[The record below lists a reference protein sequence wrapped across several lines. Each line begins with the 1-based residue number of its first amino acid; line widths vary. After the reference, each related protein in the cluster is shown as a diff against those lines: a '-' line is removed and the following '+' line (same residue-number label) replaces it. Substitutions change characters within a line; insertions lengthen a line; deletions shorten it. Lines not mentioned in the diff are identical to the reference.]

1 MQAINH
7 GLTHIYQPTSTTCGY
22 ASLAMLLSHYG
33 ENLSVKELVSQTP
46 QAVDE
51 SGASIGSVTAQLA
64 TWCVKQ
70 GYQAKSVSF
79 DLLITDLSWIG
90 LNSEELAEKL
100 EALKE
105 IRDVPQ
111 VGGKHWSKTYVQA
124 YIDFIRAGGNL
135 SVEPH
140 PTAQILYNWLQD
152 GPIYANICSSVVHG
166 TGRAR
171 HPEPETDKRLTVP
184 DDTHGT
190 VGTHSVV
197 IYGNDEAGNFLVA
210 DPWDG
215 LEVVK
220 PETMLC
226 GIMAA
231 QLECDN
237 QIFQL
242 SKT

>member
-1 MQAINH
+1 MQAISH
-7 GLTHIYQPTSTTCGY
+7 DITHSYQPTSTTCGY
-22 ASLAMLLSHYG
+22 ASLSMLLSHYG
-33 ENLSVKELVSQTP
+33 KVFPAKDLISQIP
-46 QAVDE
+46 QSVDE
-51 SGASIGSVTAQLA
+51 SGKPIGSVTAQLA
-64 TWCVKQ
+64 TWCVGQ
-70 GYQAKSVSF
+70 SF
-79 DLLITDLSWIG
+79 DAKFISFDFLITDLSWTG
-90 LNSEELAEKL
+90 LGSTELLEKL
-100 EALKE
+100 KSVKE
-105 IRDVPQ
+105 NRDVPQ
-111 VGGKHWSKTYVQA
+111 VGGKHWSKVYVQA
-124 YIDFIRAGGNL
+124 YIDFIRSGGSL
-135 SVEPH
+135 SVQPH
-140 PTAQILYNWLQD
+140 PTTWLLYDWLLD

-171 HPEPETDKRLTVP
+171 YPEPDTDKRLAIP
-184 DDTHGT
+184 DDIHGT

-197 IYGNDEAGNFLVA
+197 IYGNDEVGNFLVA